1 MAQSGNGSVETDDT
15 ALPCAFVVDDEAQV
29 RQFVASIVQSVGFTV
44 HQFETSRSVEA
55 ALKMMMPHVIVL
67 DLSLG
72 DSDAIEVMRGLSAA
86 RFHGDLLL
94 ISGHDKATLD
104 EVLRIGENRGLNMMV
119 PLPKP
124 FRVSELRERIK
135 PLRERLAMRGGMS
148 LETAMRNDWLEVWYQ
163 PKIEIGSRKVSGAE
177 ALVRLRHPEHG
188 IVPPSRFLP
197 PAGDPLYATLT
208 DFVVDQALADWRT
221 FADRGMKGR
230 LAINAPASVL
240 QRPDFVTNLRKRL
253 PTDPDFPG
261 LMVEITED
269 EAIRDPQLAREIAVQ
284 LRLFN
289 VHVSIDDF
297 GSGYSSLS
305 RFQEVPFKEIK
316 LDRSYVRG
324 AAEDESK
331 REMCRVVAD
340 LARRFQITSVA
351 EGVETQEDLGV
362 LVDTG
367 YDLVQGYFFAKP
379 MPGRDFEGYVERSRR
394 GAQPAPVETS
404 S

>member
-1 MAQSGNGSVETDDT
+1 MAETGVSQVAEDIS
-15 ALPCAFVVDDEAQV
+15 LPTAFVVDDEAQV
-29 RQFVASIVQSVGFTV
+29 RQFVANIVQSVGFTA
-44 HQFETSRSVEA
+44 HQFATSDSVEA
-55 ALKMMMPHVIVL
+55 ALRTMTPHVIIL
-67 DLSLG
+67 DLALG
-72 DSDAIEVMRGLSAA
+72 DSDAIDVMRSLSAV

-94 ISGHDKATLD
+94 ISGHDVATLD
-104 EVLRIGENRGLNMMV
+104 EVLRIGENRGLNMMK
-119 PLPKP
+119 PLQKP
-124 FRVSELRERIK
+124 FRVSELRDRIK
-135 PLRERLAMRGGMS
+135 PIRERLAVRTGLS

-163 PKIEIGSRKVSGAE
+163 PKIEIGSRKVAGAE

-188 IVPPSRFLP
+188 VVIPSRFLP
-197 PAGDPLYATLT
+197 PAGDPLYAALT
-208 DFVVDQALADWRT
+208 DFILDKALADWRT
-221 FADRGMKGR
+221 FADGGMGGR

-240 QRPDFVTNLRKRL
+240 QRPDFVTSHRKRL
-253 PTDPDFPG
+253 PTDPSFPG
-261 LMVEITED
+261 LIVEITED
-269 EAIRDPQLAREIAVQ
+269 EAIRDPRLAREIAVQ

-351 EGVETQEDLGV
+351 EGVETRDDLGV
-362 LVDTG
+362 LIDTG
-367 YDLVQGYFFAKP
+367 YDLVQGFFFARP
-379 MPGRDFEGYVERSRR
+379 MPGADFVDYVSRGRR
-394 GAQPAPVETS
+394 GVQPAAEAAL
-404 S
+404 